1 MEKNR
6 PNPRRSNKRNKG
18 NWASKRKAA
27 KAREMAN
34 RNSNYQTTNF
44 KLENYKFDLYYR
56 NLLDPILDSGDAT
69 TEEDIKANK
78 NKDFEAFVATL
89 REKLPITF
97 RVNPLNVGYE
107 TVTELFSSDTFIKD
121 W

>member
-6 PNPRRSNKRNKG
+6 PNPRRSNKKNKG
-18 NWASKRKAA
+18 NWASRRKAA
-27 KAREMAN
+27 KEREKDSK
-34 RNSNYQTTNF
+34 NSNYQTKVF
-44 KLENYKFDLYYR
+44 KLENFKFDLYYR
-56 NLLDPILDSGDAT
+56 NLLDPILDAGDAT

-78 NKDFEAFVATL
+78 DKDFEAFVSTL

-97 RVNPLNVGYE
+97 RVNPLNIGYE
-107 TVTELFSSDTFIKD
+107 TVTDLLSSDTFIRD